1 MDAVD
6 HPHPTRRIRR
16 ITDLG
21 ARMLTD
27 ILQSELVR
35 SILGA
40 LIAVVSAIVVVVIV
54 ALVFRI
60 MARHRPWAGRLID
73 TARRPFRAAL
83 VVCFVWGSLTV
94 TVTDPQAASA
104 IALVMRILAIVTI
117 AWLAGAIIVFV
128 ENLGLARYRI
138 DTPDNRVARRVRTQV
153 LILKRLSIVVV
164 VVVALGAVLLS
175 FPGAQTFGASLLA
188 SAGLLSIIA
197 GLAVQSSLSN
207 VFSGMQL
214 AFSDAIRVD
223 DVVIVEEE
231 WGRVEE
237 ITLTY
242 VVVHIWDDRRMILP
256 STYFTS
262 RPYQNWTRR
271 NSELL
276 GSVEFDLDWRVTPQ
290 HMREELDR
298 VLSRTPL
305 WDKRVSVLQVTDAV
319 GGYVRIRILVSAVDA
334 PSLFDLRCFV
344 REELVTWLHE
354 QSPVSLPRVRVQ
366 DTAEADMRRPS
377 LDPEPNPGTGL
388 FSGDPEAEN
397 RGSLFTGRIDVVR
410 PTDPDSV

>member
-1 MDAVD
+1 
-6 HPHPTRRIRR
+6 
-16 ITDLG
+16 
-21 ARMLTD
+21 MLAD
-27 ILQSELVR
+27 ILQSELVT
-35 SILGA
+35 SVLGA
-40 LIAVVSAIVVVVIV
+40 IIAVAAAVIVVLVV

-60 MARHRPWAGRLID
+60 AAKRRHWAGQLID

-83 VVCFVWGSLTV
+83 VVCFVWASLGI
-94 TVTDPQAASA
+94 TVTDPQASSA
-104 IALVMRILAIVTI
+104 IGLVMRILAIVTI
-117 AWLAGAIIVFV
+117 AWLVGAVIVFL

-334 PSLFDLRCFV
+334 PALFDLRCFV

-366 DTAEADMRRPS
+366 DTAAADMRRPS
-377 LDPEPNPGTGL
+377 LDPEPNPGTGGL

-397 RGSLFTGRIDVVR
+397 RKSLFTGRIDVVR
-410 PTDPDSV
+410 PAEPE

>member
-1 MDAVD
+1 
-6 HPHPTRRIRR
+6 
-16 ITDLG
+16 
-21 ARMLTD
+21 MLAD
-27 ILQSELVR
+27 ILQSELVT

-40 LIAVVSAIVVVVIV
+40 LIAVAAAVVVVLVV

-60 MARHRPWAGRLID
+60 AAKRRHWAGQLID

-83 VVCFVWGSLTV
+83 VVCFVWASLGI
-94 TVTDPQAASA
+94 TVTDPQASSA
-104 IALVMRILAIVTI
+104 IGLVMRILAIVTI
-117 AWLAGAIIVFV
+117 AWLVGAVIVFL

-334 PSLFDLRCFV
+334 PALFDLRCFV

-366 DTAEADMRRPS
+366 DTAAADMRRPS
-377 LDPEPNPGTGL
+377 LDPEPNPGTGGL

-410 PTDPDSV
+410 PSEPE

>member
-1 MDAVD
+1 
-6 HPHPTRRIRR
+6 
-16 ITDLG
+16 
-21 ARMLTD
+21 MLAD
-27 ILQSELVR
+27 ILQSELVT
-35 SILGA
+35 SLLGA
-40 LIAVVSAIVVVVIV
+40 LIAVAAAVVVVLVV

-60 MARHRPWAGRLID
+60 AAKRRHWAGQLID

-83 VVCFVWGSLTV
+83 VVCFVWASLGI
-94 TVTDPQAASA
+94 TVTDPQASSA
-104 IALVMRILAIVTI
+104 IGLVMRILAIVTI
-117 AWLAGAIIVFV
+117 AWLVGAVIVFL

-334 PSLFDLRCFV
+334 PALFDLRCFV

-366 DTAEADMRRPS
+366 DTAAADMRRPS
-377 LDPEPNPGTGL
+377 LDPEPNPGTGGL
-388 FSGDPEAEN
+388 FSGDREAEN
-397 RGSLFTGRIDVVR
+397 RKSLFTGRIDVVR
-410 PTDPDSV
+410 PAEPE

>member
-1 MDAVD
+1 MDGLD
-6 HPHPTRRIRR
+6 HPLFERIRR
-16 ITDLG
+16 ITDKG

-27 ILQSELVR
+27 ILQSELVH
-35 SILGA
+35 SIIGA
-40 LIAVVSAIVVVVIV
+40 LIAVASAVVVVLIV
-54 ALVFRI
+54 ALAFRI
-60 MARHRPWAGRLID
+60 AAKRKPWAGRLID

-83 VVCFVWGSLTV
+83 VVCFVWASLV
-94 TVTDPQAASA
+94 ITVTDPQASSA
-104 IALVMRILAIVTI
+104 IGLVMRILAIVTI
-117 AWLAGAIIVFV
+117 AWLAGSIIVFL

-305 WDKRVSVLQVTDAV
+305 WDQRVSVLQVTDAV

-334 PSLFDLRCFV
+334 PTLFDLRCFV

-354 QSPVSLPRVRVQ
+354 QSPISLPRVRVQ
-366 DTAEADMRRPS
+366 DTATADLRRPS
-377 LDPEPNPGTGL
+377 LDPEPNPGTGGL
-388 FSGDPEAEN
+388 FSGDREAEN

-410 PTDPDSV
+410 PSDRDTV

>member
-1 MDAVD
+1 
-6 HPHPTRRIRR
+6 
-16 ITDLG
+16 
-21 ARMLTD
+21 MLAD
-27 ILQSELVR
+27 ILQSELVT
-35 SILGA
+35 SVLGA
-40 LIAVVSAIVVVVIV
+40 LIAVAAAVIVVLVV

-60 MARHRPWAGRLID
+60 AAKRRHWAGQLID

-83 VVCFVWGSLTV
+83 VVCFVWASLGI
-94 TVTDPQAASA
+94 TVTDPQASSA
-104 IALVMRILAIVTI
+104 IGLVMRILAIVTI
-117 AWLAGAIIVFV
+117 AWLVGAVIVFL

-334 PSLFDLRCFV
+334 PALFDLRCFV

-366 DTAEADMRRPS
+366 DTAAADMRRPS
-377 LDPEPNPGTGL
+377 LDPEPNPGTGGL

-397 RGSLFTGRIDVVR
+397 RKSLFTGRIDVVR
-410 PTDPDSV
+410 PAEPE

>member
-1 MDAVD
+1 
-6 HPHPTRRIRR
+6 
-16 ITDLG
+16 
-21 ARMLTD
+21 MLTD
-27 ILQSELVR
+27 FLQTELARVIVGAIL
-35 SILGA
+35 A
-40 LIAVVSAIVVVVIV
+40 AAAAVVVVLVV
-54 ALVFRI
+54 ALVFRVA
-60 MARHRPWAGRLID
+60 ARHRPWARQLVD
-73 TARRPFRAAL
+73 RARRSFRAAL
-83 VVCFVWGSLTV
+83 IVIFVWISLGI
-94 TVTDPQAASA
+94 TVTDETAGPLV
-104 IALVMRILAIVTI
+104 ALVMRILCIVAVAWFVGAIVI
-117 AWLAGAIIVFV
+117 FL
-128 ENLGLARYRI
+128 EDLGLAKYRI

-153 LILKRLSIVVV
+153 LILRRLSIVVIV
-164 VVVALGAVLLS
+164 IVALGSVLLS
-175 FPGAQTFGASLLA
+175 FPGAQTFGTSLLA

-223 DVVIVEEE
+223 DVVIVEGE

-262 RPYQNWTRR
+262 KPYQNWTRR

-305 WDKRVSVLQVTDAV
+305 WDKRVSVLQVTDAT

-334 PSLFDLRCFV
+334 PALFDLRCFV

-366 DTAEADMRRPS
+366 PTDVADMRKPS
-377 LDPEPNPGTGL
+377 LEPEPNTGAGGL
-388 FSGDPEAEN
+388 FSGDPEAES
-397 RGSLFTGRIDVVR
+397 RGNLFTGRIDVVPEEDR
-410 PTDPDSV
+410 R

>member
-1 MDAVD
+1 MNLAAE
-6 HPHPTRRIRR
+6 PARPRR
-16 ITDLG
+16 G
-21 ARMLTD
+21 HEWESRMVNEFLA
-27 ILQSELVR
+27 SELVR
-35 SILGA
+35 SIIAA
-40 LIAVVSAIVVVVIV
+40 LIATVAAVLVVLVV
-54 ALVFRI
+54 ALLFRV
-60 MARHRPWAGRLID
+60 AAKRRPWARALVERG
-73 TARRPFRAAL
+73 RRPFRAAL
-83 VVCFVWGSLTV
+83 VVCFVWIALGV
-94 TVTDPQAASA
+94 TVTDEVAAPIVSLA
-104 IALVMRILAIVTI
+104 MRILAIVTI
-117 AWLAGAIIVFV
+117 AWLVGAIIVFL
-128 ENLGLARYRI
+128 EDLGLSRYRI

-153 LILKRLSIVVV
+153 LILRRLSIVVV

-223 DVVIVEEE
+223 DVVIVEGE

-262 RPYQNWTRR
+262 KPYQNWTRR

-305 WDKRVSVLQVTDAV
+305 WDQRVSVLQVTDAV
-319 GGYVRIRILVSAVDA
+319 GGFVRIRILVSAVDA
-334 PSLFDLRCFV
+334 PALFDLRCFV

-366 DTAEADMRRPS
+366 STEVADMRQPS
-377 LDPEPNPGTGL
+377 LPPEPNPGTGL
-388 FSGDPEAEN
+388 FSGDSEAET
-397 RGSLFTGRIDVVR
+397 RKSLFTGRIDVVPPADR
-410 PTDPDSV
+410 QQP

>member
-1 MDAVD
+1 MDASRD
-6 HPHPTRRIRR
+6 TCIDSPTA
-16 ITDLG
+16 TPNKE

-27 ILQSELVR
+27 ILQSELVQ

-40 LIAVVSAIVVVVIV
+40 LIAIAAAIVVVLLVTF
-54 ALVFRI
+54 VFRI
-60 MARHRPWAGRLID
+60 TARHRSWAGRLVD
-73 TARRPFRAAL
+73 TARRPFRASL
-83 VVCFVWGSLTV
+83 VVCFVWVSLSI
-94 TVTDPQAASA
+94 TVTDPQLASSVG
-104 IALVMRILAIVTI
+104 LVMRILAIVTL
-117 AWLAGAIIVFV
+117 AWLAGSIIVFL
-128 ENLGLARYRI
+128 ENLGLSRYRI

-298 VLSRTPL
+298 ILSRTPL
-305 WDKRVSVLQVTDAV
+305 WDERVSVLQVTDAT

-334 PSLFDLRCFV
+334 PTLFDLRCFV

-366 DTAEADMRRPS
+366 DTGTADMRRPS
-377 LDPEPNPGTGL
+377 LDPEPNPGTGGL
-388 FSGDPEAEN
+388 FSGDAAAEN

-410 PTDPDSV
+410 PPDPA

>member
-1 MDAVD
+1 
-6 HPHPTRRIRR
+6 
-16 ITDLG
+16 
-21 ARMLTD
+21 MLAD
-27 ILQSELVR
+27 ILQSELVT
-35 SILGA
+35 SVLGA
-40 LIAVVSAIVVVVIV
+40 LIAVAAAVVVVLVV

-60 MARHRPWAGRLID
+60 AAKRRHWAGQLID

-83 VVCFVWGSLTV
+83 VVCFVWASLGI
-94 TVTDPQAASA
+94 TVTDPQASSA
-104 IALVMRILAIVTI
+104 IGLVMRILAIVTI
-117 AWLAGAIIVFV
+117 AWLVGAVIVFL

-334 PSLFDLRCFV
+334 PALFDLRCFV

-366 DTAEADMRRPS
+366 DTAAADMRRPS
-377 LDPEPNPGTGL
+377 LDPEPNPGTGGL

-397 RGSLFTGRIDVVR
+397 RKSLFTGRIDVVR
-410 PTDPDSV
+410 PAEPE

>member
-1 MDAVD
+1 
-6 HPHPTRRIRR
+6 
-16 ITDLG
+16 
-21 ARMLTD
+21 MLTD
-27 ILQSELVR
+27 ILQSELVT

-40 LIAVVSAIVVVVIV
+40 LIAIAAAIVVVLVV
-54 ALVFRI
+54 TLVFR
-60 MARHRPWAGRLID
+60 ATWAGRLVD

-83 VVCFVWGSLTV
+83 VVCFIWVSLGI
-94 TVTDPQAASA
+94 TVTDPQIGSS
-104 IALVMRILAIVTI
+104 IGLVMRILAIVTI
-117 AWLAGAIIVFV
+117 AWLAGSIIVFL
-128 ENLGLARYRI
+128 ENLGLDRYRI

-298 VLSRTPL
+298 ILSRTPL
-305 WDKRVSVLQVTDAV
+305 WDERVSVLQVTDAT

-334 PSLFDLRCFV
+334 PTLFDLRCFV

-366 DTAEADMRRPS
+366 DTETADMRRPS
-377 LDPEPNPGTGL
+377 LDPEPNPGTGGL
-388 FSGDPEAEN
+388 FSGDAEAEN

-410 PTDPDSV
+410 PSDPE

>member
-1 MDAVD
+1 
-6 HPHPTRRIRR
+6 
-16 ITDLG
+16 
-21 ARMLTD
+21 MLAD
-27 ILQSELVR
+27 IVQSELVT
-35 SILGA
+35 SVLGA
-40 LIAVVSAIVVVVIV
+40 LIAVAAAVIVVLVV

-60 MARHRPWAGRLID
+60 AAKRRHWAGQLID

-83 VVCFVWGSLTV
+83 VVCFVWASLGI
-94 TVTDPQAASA
+94 TVTDPQASSA
-104 IALVMRILAIVTI
+104 IGLVMRILAIVTI
-117 AWLAGAIIVFV
+117 AWLVGAVIVFL

-334 PSLFDLRCFV
+334 PALFDLRCFV

-366 DTAEADMRRPS
+366 DTAAADMRRPS
-377 LDPEPNPGTGL
+377 LDPEPNPGTGGL

-397 RGSLFTGRIDVVR
+397 RKSLFTGRIDVVR
-410 PTDPDSV
+410 PAEPE